1 MSRLSSRSKLFTL
14 NVVAFSRPATTTTTT
29 RRLLT
34 TGKTVVVERE
44 LPRPAPPSRKR
55 WLWAGAGVGALV
67 WFVGLGAALN
77 HQRLSSSVVH
87 GTLFMVRYD
96 HRVISLIGDKVNY
109 ADYWP
114 WISGSVNHLKGK
126 IDIKF
131 RIRGSKDEIAVVHF
145 ISKRE
150 GAKWRTIQFTVTRI
164 SDQKTIDIGEHDLT
178 DTGEPLILDK

>member
-1 MSRLSSRSKLFTL
+1 MSFLISRLAPRTRLFASTA
-14 NVVAFSRPATTTTTT
+14 NINSTRTIT

-34 TGKTVVVERE
+34 TNGSSKTVVVERE
-44 LPRPAPPSRKR
+44 LPKPPPPSRKR
-55 WLWAGAGVGALV
+55 WLWTGAGVGALV

-96 HRVISLIGDKVNY
+96 PRVIALVGDKVDY

-131 RIRGSKDEIAVVHF
+131 SIRGSKGKQNKCLF
-145 ISKRE
+145 
-150 GAKWRTIQFTVTRI
+150 
-164 SDQKTIDIGEHDLT
+164 
-178 DTGEPLILDK
+178 